1 LDNQRQ
7 TKPRQERPYLKPAAP
22 ATEPPRTVSGRWL
35 LGAFGAVIAAAAV
48 LVYFTLGVLFY
59 AGQWQLVLHP
69 TYKITAT
76 PQAKFEAIQF
86 DYTETG
92 VARLDG
98 WWIPAEA
105 GDHPTDEDL
114 SVGTPAGSQ
123 WAGDSV
129 LYLHG
134 ADGSLSNYVSNLDA
148 LHALGVNLFAFD
160 YRGYGKSK
168 GPHPTEKRM
177 NADAD
182 AAWRYLTDTRHM
194 SPERIVIYGTGYGAS
209 VAADLAARHAPAG
222 VVLDA
227 PNEPARDVIST
238 DGRAKLLPMWLL
250 LHEHFDPTATLK
262 TLAVP
267 KLFLDRNGAKA
278 RTEQL
283 YKLAAT
289 PKAYFELKDD
299 AGYQA
304 AMERFLDA
312 VLK

>member
-1 LDNQRQ
+1 MSL
-7 TKPRQERPYLKPAAP
+7 
-22 ATEPPRTVSGRWL
+22 RWL
-35 LGAFGAVIAAAAV
+35 LGAFGVVVAASAVF
-48 LVYFTLGVLFY
+48 LYFTLSVLFY

-69 TYKITAT
+69 SYTITNT
-76 PQAKFEAIQF
+76 PQAKFEDIHF

-92 VARLDG
+92 AARLDG
-98 WWIPAEA
+98 WWIPA
-105 GDHPTDEDL
+105 D
-114 SVGTPAGSQ
+114 AGSQ

-134 ADGSLSNYVSNLDA
+134 ANGSLSNYVADLDA
-148 LHALGVNLFAFD
+148 LHALGVNVFAFD

-194 SPERIVIYGTGYGAS
+194 NPERIVIYGTGYGAS
-209 VAADLAARHAPAG
+209 VAADLASRHAPAG

-227 PNEPARDVIST
+227 PNEPARNVIAT
-238 DGRAKLLPMWLL
+238 DGRAKMLPMWLL
-250 LHEHFDPTATLK
+250 LHEYFDPTATLK
-262 TLAVP
+262 TLGVP
-267 KLFLDRNGAKA
+267 KLFLDRNGEKA

-283 YKLAAT
+283 YKLSAS
-289 PKAYFELKDD
+289 PKDYFELKND

-304 AMERFLDA
+304 AMARFLDG
-312 VLK
+312 VLR

>member
-1 LDNQRQ
+1 M
-7 TKPRQERPYLKPAAP
+7 
-22 ATEPPRTVSGRWL
+22 SGRWL
-35 LGAFGAVIAAAAV
+35 LGAFGAVIAVAAV
-48 LVYFTLGVLFY
+48 LVYVTLGILFY

-69 TYKITAT
+69 TYTITAT
-76 PQAKFEAIQF
+76 PQATFEEIHF

-92 VARLDG
+92 AARLDG

-105 GDHPTDEDL
+105 GSH
-114 SVGTPAGSQ
+114 
-123 WAGDSV
+123 WAGDSI

-134 ADGSLSNYVSNLDA
+134 ANGSLSNYVAEVGA
-148 LHALGVNLFAFD
+148 LHALGVNVFAFD

-194 SPERIVIYGTGYGAS
+194 NPERIVIYGTGYGAS

-222 VVLDA
+222 VVLDG
-227 PNEPARDVIST
+227 PNEPARNVIST
-238 DGRAKLLPMWLL
+238 DGRAKMLPMWLL
-250 LHEHFDPTATLK
+250 LHERFDPTETLK
-262 TLAVP
+262 KLTVP
-267 KLFLDRNGAKA
+267 KLFLDRDGAKA

-289 PKAYFELKDD
+289 PKDYFELKDD

-304 AMERFLDA
+304 AMERFLDGA
-312 VLK
+312 LK